1 VATTVFQHPDTASA
15 LRDRPA
21 KPAGVYPRRVSGR
34 FRNIKWAALV
44 LLLGIY
50 YLLPWIRWD
59 RGPAAPDQ
67 VILVDMA
74 GRRLYFFWI
83 EIWPQEIYFL
93 TGVLVL
99 AAFGLF
105 LATALFGR
113 VWCGFACPQTVWTD
127 LFLWVERLIEGD
139 RLARM
144 RLDRQ
149 PLTVGKAIRKTIK
162 HAAWLFIALAT
173 GGAWVMYFNDAPT
186 VVRGFFTGAA
196 GPVVYGFVG
205 LFTATTYLLA
215 GWAREQVCTTMCPWP
230 RIQGALLDQDSL
242 AVTYR
247 AWRGEPRGPHKK
259 GASWAG
265 RGDCIDCEQCVVVC
279 PTGVDIRDGLQLG
292 CIGCGLCIDACNDVM
307 AKVDRP
313 PFLIAWDSARNQE
326 LLAAGQPANYRL
338 LRPRTLIYA
347 VLVAVVGLAMLA
359 GLGLRS
365 STDINV
371 LHDRNPLFVTLSDG
385 SIRNGYTIKIL
396 NRQHEAR
403 LYRLSLAGGLPATYR
418 VVGGEPETSDRVELR
433 AMPDRVSTFQVY
445 VTLPRSAVD
454 RASRAIDFE
463 ATDPVA
469 GTTARHTSVFRG
481 PER

>member
-1 VATTVFQHPDTASA
+1 MS
-15 LRDRPA
+15 
-21 KPAGVYPRRVSGR
+21 
-34 FRNIKWAALV
+34 
-44 LLLGIY
+44 
-50 YLLPWIRWD
+50 
-59 RGPAAPDQ
+59 
-67 VILVDMA
+67 
-74 GRRLYFFWI
+74 
-83 EIWPQEIYFL
+83 
-93 TGVLVL
+93 
-99 AAFGLF
+99 
-105 LATALFGR
+105 
-113 VWCGFACPQTVWTD
+113 
-127 LFLWVERLIEGD
+127 
-139 RLARM
+139 
-144 RLDRQ
+144 
-149 PLTVGKAIRKTIK
+149 
-162 HAAWLFIALAT
+162 
-173 GGAWVMYFNDAPT
+173 
-186 VVRGFFTGAA
+186 
-196 GPVVYGFVG
+196 
-205 LFTATTYLLA
+205 
-215 GWAREQVCTTMCPWP
+215 WP
-230 RIQGALLDQDSL
+230 RSTA
-242 AVTYR
+242 
-247 AWRGEPRGPHKK
+247 
-259 GASWAG
+259 
-265 RGDCIDCEQCVVVC
+265 
-279 PTGVDIRDGLQLG
+279 
-292 CIGCGLCIDACNDVM
+292 
-307 AKVDRP
+307 P

-396 NRQHEAR
+396 NRRHEAR

-418 VVGGEPETSDRVELR
+418 VVGGKPETSDPVELR

>member
-1 VATTVFQHPDTASA
+1 MATTILERPDTAPG
-15 LRDRPA
+15 LRERPA

-34 FRNIKWAALV
+34 FRSIKWAALV

-67 VILVDMA
+67 AILVDMA
-74 GRRLYFFWI
+74 GRRLYFFWL

-93 TGVLVL
+93 TGLLVL

-139 RLARM
+139 RVARM

-149 PLTVGKAIRKTIK
+149 PLTAGKAIRKTLK
-162 HAAWLFIALAT
+162 HAAWLLIALAT

-215 GWAREQVCTTMCPWP
+215 GWAREQVCTAMCPWP
-230 RIQGALLDQDSL
+230 RIQGGLLDRDSL

-307 AKVDRP
+307 AKVGRP

-326 LLAAGQPANYRL
+326 LLAAGQPASYRL

-347 VLVAVVGLAMLA
+347 ALVAVVSLVMLA
-359 GLGLRS
+359 GLSLRS

-403 LYRLSLAGGLPATYR
+403 LYRLSLGDGLPATYR
-418 VVGGEPETSDRVELR
+418 IVGGAAETSGPVELW

-445 VTLPRSAVD
+445 VTLPRLAVEG
-454 RASRAIDFE
+454 ATMAIDFE
-463 ATDPVA
+463 ATDAVA
-469 GTTARHTSVFRG
+469 GTTVRHSSVFRG

>member
-1 VATTVFQHPDTASA
+1 VATTMLEHPGTAPG

-44 LLLGIY
+44 LLLGVY
-50 YLLPWIRWD
+50 YLAPWLRWD
-59 RGPAAPDQ
+59 RGPTAPDQ
-67 VILVDMA
+67 AIMVDMA
-74 GRRLYFFWI
+74 GRRLYLFWL
-83 EIWPQEIYFL
+83 EIWPQEVYFL
-93 TGVLVL
+93 TGLLVL

-127 LFLWVERLIEGD
+127 LFLCVERLIEGD

-149 PLTVGKAIRKTIK
+149 PLTAGKAIRKAIK
-162 HAAWLFIALAT
+162 HAAWLVIAFAT
-173 GGAWVMYFNDAPT
+173 GGAWVMYFNDAPST
-186 VVRGFFTGAA
+186 ARGFFTGTA
-196 GPVVYGFVG
+196 GSVVYGFVG

-215 GWAREQVCTTMCPWP
+215 GWAREQVCTAMCPWP
-230 RIQGALLDQDSL
+230 RIQGSLLDQDSL

-265 RGDCIDCEQCVVVC
+265 RGDCIDCQQCVVVC

-292 CIGCGLCIDACNDVM
+292 CIGCGLCIDACNDAM

-313 PFLIAWDSARNQE
+313 PFLIAWDSARNQK
-326 LLAAGQPANYRL
+326 LLAAGQPASYRL

-347 VLVAVVGLAMLA
+347 VLVGVVGLVMLA

-403 LYRLSLAGGLPATYR
+403 LYRLSLGGGLPATYR
-418 VVGGEPETSDRVELR
+418 VVGAQPETSGPVELR
-433 AMPDRVSTFQVY
+433 AMPDGVSTFQVY
-445 VTLPRSAVD
+445 VTLPRLAVD
-454 RASRAIDFE
+454 GATMAIDFE
-463 ATDPVA
+463 ATDAVA
-469 GTTARHTSVFRG
+469 GTTVRHASVFRG
-481 PER
+481 PE

>member
-1 VATTVFQHPDTASA
+1 MATTVFQHPDTASA

-67 VILVDMA
+67 AILVDMA

-139 RLARM
+139 RLARI

-149 PLTVGKAIRKTIK
+149 LLTVGKAIRKTIK

-347 VLVAVVGLAMLA
+347 VLVAVVGLAILA

-418 VVGGEPETSDRVELR
+418 VVGGEPETSDPVELR

>member
-1 VATTVFQHPDTASA
+1 MPGWRPPSSSTRTP
-15 LRDRPA
+15 LPRCRDRPA

-44 LLLGIY
+44 LLLGLY

-67 VILVDMA
+67 AILVDMA

-162 HAAWLFIALAT
+162 HAAWLLIALAT

-196 GPVVYGFVG
+196 GAVVYVFVG

-230 RIQGALLDQDSL
+230 RIQGGLLDQDSL

-247 AWRGEPRGPHKK
+247 DWRGEPRGPHKK

-347 VLVAVVGLAMLA
+347 VLVAARGPRDA
-359 GLGLRS
+359 GRAGPALQHRHQRPPRPQPAVRDALRRQHPQRLHDQDPEPAARGAALSAVACRRSARHLSGRRGRAGDIGPGRAAGDAGRRVDLPGLRHAAALGRRS
-365 STDINV
+365 GRAGRST
-371 LHDRNPLFVTLSDG
+371 
-385 SIRNGYTIKIL
+385 
-396 NRQHEAR
+396 
-403 LYRLSLAGGLPATYR
+403 
-418 VVGGEPETSDRVELR
+418 
-433 AMPDRVSTFQVY
+433 
-445 VTLPRSAVD
+445 
-454 RASRAIDFE
+454 SRPP
-463 ATDPVA
+463 TP
-469 GTTARHTSVFRG
+469 
-481 PER
+481 

>member
-15 LRDRPA
+15 LRDQPA

-67 VILVDMA
+67 AILVDMA

-396 NRQHEAR
+396 NRRHEAR

-418 VVGGEPETSDRVELR
+418 VVGGEPETSDPVELR

>member
-1 VATTVFQHPDTASA
+1 VATTILERPDTAPG
-15 LRDRPA
+15 LRERLPT
-21 KPAGVYPRRVSGR
+21 PAGVYPRRVSGR
-34 FRNIKWAALV
+34 FRSIKWAALV

-67 VILVDMA
+67 AILVDMA
-74 GRRLYFFWI
+74 GRRLYFFWL

-93 TGVLVL
+93 TGLLVL

-139 RLARM
+139 RVARM

-149 PLTVGKAIRKTIK
+149 PLTAGKAMRKTLK
-162 HAAWLFIALAT
+162 HAAWLLIALAT

-186 VVRGFFTGAA
+186 VVRGFFAGAA

-215 GWAREQVCTTMCPWP
+215 GWAREQVCTAMCPWP
-230 RIQGALLDQDSL
+230 RIQGGLLDRDSL

-313 PFLIAWDSARNQE
+313 PFLIAWDSSRNQE
-326 LLAAGQPANYRL
+326 LLAAGQPASYRL

-347 VLVAVVGLAMLA
+347 VLVAVVSLVMLA
-359 GLGLRS
+359 GLSLRS

-403 LYRLSLAGGLPATYR
+403 LYRLTLGDGLPASYR
-418 VVGGEPETSDRVELR
+418 IVGGAAETSGPVELW
-433 AMPDRVSTFQVY
+433 AMPDRVSAFQVY
-445 VTLPRSAVD
+445 VTLPRLAVEG
-454 RASRAIDFE
+454 AMMAIDFE
-463 ATDPVA
+463 ATDAVA
-469 GTTARHTSVFRG
+469 GTTVRHSSVFRG

>member
-1 VATTVFQHPDTASA
+1 MASTVLEYPDSA
-15 LRDRPA
+15 PGLRERLA
-21 KPAGVYPRRVSGR
+21 KPVGIYPRRVSGR

-44 LLLGIY
+44 LLLGVY

-67 VILVDMA
+67 AILVDMA
-74 GRRLYFFWI
+74 GRRLYFFWL
-83 EIWPQEIYFL
+83 EIWPQEVYFL
-93 TGVLVL
+93 TGLLVL

-149 PLTVGKAIRKTIK
+149 PPTAGKAIRKTIK
-162 HAAWLFIALAT
+162 HAAWLLIAFAT

-186 VVRGFFTGAA
+186 VVRDFFTGTA

-230 RIQGALLDQDSL
+230 RIQGGLLDQDSL

-292 CIGCGLCIDACNDVM
+292 CIGCGLCIDACNNVM

-326 LLAAGQPANYRL
+326 LLAAGQPASYRL
-338 LRPRTLIYA
+338 LRPRTVTYA
-347 VLVAVVGLAMLA
+347 ALLLVVAIVILF
-359 GLGLRS
+359 GLGARAAV
-365 STDINV
+365 DINI
-371 LHDRNPLFVTLSDG
+371 LPERNPLYVTLSDG
-385 SIRNGYTIKIL
+385 SIRNGYTMKIL
-396 NRQHEAR
+396 NKSHESRTYDLTVEGLEGAT
-403 LYRLSLAGGLPATYR
+403 LSVVGQELADSSHAQLAAGPDTVTTYRIYVTALPAAVSEGSQELIMALT
-418 VVGGEPETSDRVELR
+418 DRQ
-433 AMPDRVSTFQVY
+433 DG
-445 VTLPRSAVD
+445 
-454 RASRAIDFE
+454 
-463 ATDPVA
+463 ATV
-469 GTTARHTSVFRG
+469 RHKTVFRG

>member
-67 VILVDMA
+67 AILVDMA

-418 VVGGEPETSDRVELR
+418 VVGGEPETSDPVELR